1 MDQKSLTV
9 LSKWLLILGG
19 LALGYQGFTN
29 TDIIR
34 QVFGSVESYVDI
46 VVFGVPA
53 VYLAYVMLTK
63 KKK

>member
-1 MDQKSLTV
+1 MDQKSLIV

-19 LALGYQGFTN
+19 LALAFEGFMG
-29 TDIIR
+29 TDLVE
-34 QVFGSVESYVDI
+34 QVFGGLSMYIKLVA
-46 VVFGVPA
+46 FGVPA